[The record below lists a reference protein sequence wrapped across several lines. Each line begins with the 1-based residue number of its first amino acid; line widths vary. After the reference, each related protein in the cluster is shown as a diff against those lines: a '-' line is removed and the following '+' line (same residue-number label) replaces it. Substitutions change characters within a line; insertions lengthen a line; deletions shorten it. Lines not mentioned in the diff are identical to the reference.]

1 MAIVITAATSAV
13 TAATC
18 GMPSTRPSA
27 SGTVPM
33 MSGLS
38 TTMYAIVKKVAT
50 PPRTSCC
57 TVEPRSEILK

>member
-1 MAIVITAATSAV
+1 MTAATSAV

-18 GMPSTRPSA
+18 GMPSIRPST

-38 TTMYAIVKKVAT
+38 TTM
-50 PPRTSCC
+50 
-57 TVEPRSEILK
+57 